1 MKTDKLAD
9 TLRAVFGMPVS
20 CVLKEEEN
28 QIIIRVF
35 LVPEE
40 RKDSIEDAIYDL
52 EESLYPN
59 KDVFFSVITYT
70 TEETKRYYPKMA
82 ETTPSSPDPQLARA
96 RNGERRLV
104 PVGDGRDLSRAA

>member
-1 MKTDKLAD
+1 MKTDKLAE

-40 RKDSIEDAIYDL
+40 RKDSIEDTIYDL

-70 TEETKRYYPKMA
+70 TEETKRHYPKMA
-82 ETTPSSPDPQLARA
+82 EQSPGLFHPSVGNFASAALFAFMSSTRA
-96 RNGERRLV
+96 
-104 PVGDGRDLSRAA
+104 